1 VDKECREFTD
11 LRAELNR
18 LKHRLCG
25 EISERVDVG
34 VETPEA
40 AIERL
45 AVINLELS
53 KSIAESVKSARLVAA
68 HGLLRWQLILWQK
81 AFVLYNDTATYDR
94 WKAGKQIR
102 ERELREFL
110 RSFNNPST
118 DDNTVGTD
126 AYPAIIDD
134 DWVDFDNLSKM
145 LHLHVDWI
153 ESMVRL
159 TGLGEVKREDLLHL
173 VERLLFAELRNTA
186 RFLTVVAHAHY
197 MAVKP
202 SAAARREINDRI
214 NSLDERL
221 HVIRVRHSQRE
232 RELGIVEPCRNAR
245 SKPLWFRHH
254 P

>member
-1 VDKECREFTD
+1 MLSRTAREAISSHVDKECREFTD

-18 LKHRLCG
+18 LQRRLCG
-25 EISERVDVG
+25 EISDRVDVG

-45 AVINLELS
+45 AIINLELS
-53 KSIAESVKSARLVAA
+53 ESIAESVKSARLVAA

-102 ERELREFL
+102 ERELREF
-110 RSFNNPST
+110 
-118 DDNTVGTD
+118 
-126 AYPAIIDD
+126 
-134 DWVDFDNLSKM
+134 
-145 LHLHVDWI
+145 HLHVDWI
-153 ESMVRL
+153 ESMVIL
-159 TGLGEVKREDLLHL
+159 TGLKEVRADLLHL

-221 HVIRVRHSQRE
+221 HTIRVRHSNRE
-232 RELGIVEPCRNAR
+232 RELGLSEP
-245 SKPLWFRHH
+245 
-254 P
+254 